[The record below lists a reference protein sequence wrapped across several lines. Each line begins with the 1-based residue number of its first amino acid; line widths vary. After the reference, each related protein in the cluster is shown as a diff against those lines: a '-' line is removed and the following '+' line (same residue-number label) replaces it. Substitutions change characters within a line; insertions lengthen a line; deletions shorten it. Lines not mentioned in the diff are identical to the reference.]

1 MDGGMVP
8 DSEFRCRSN
17 IVSEFKALRAVGITP
32 VSALPCRSRY
42 LQCQQKHNNA
52 SKVDLTRPQP
62 PQDVESG
69 SVLQE
74 TTKQQQLC
82 WYGAGQCIGAQIHVL
97 QGRQCAK
104 ASCNGARELI
114 CLQLNLTGVQTHA
127 ATRQGK
133 PANEDTHTAK
143 RAVPRLWRQAH
154 LSARIVLI
162 PTGMAP
168 VSPFLF
174 NARRLTDA
182 NVQRIVGVEQH
193 PPDVK

>member
-114 CLQLNLTGVQTHA
+114 CLQLNLTATQTHA

-133 PANEDTHTAK
+133 PANEATHSKTCSPTFTATGAPQRSHRADTDGDGTSE
-143 RAVPRLWRQAH
+143 PIL
-154 LSARIVLI
+154 
-162 PTGMAP
+162 
-168 VSPFLF
+168 
-174 NARRLTDA
+174 
-182 NVQRIVGVEQH
+182 VQREATDRCKRPAH
-193 PPDVK
+193 RWS